1 MSEVHKIIRG
11 TDGRPLSV
19 ALLGPDDPH
28 RHAVAAIL
36 AARPGLRLSEVIF
49 LPGNPADLAASLAKR
64 HDAVVMDV
72 DNDPEM
78 ALRLVEV
85 LNGYSQIYV
94 MAYSARADMK
104 LAIRFMRAGVREFFT
119 FPLDANEV
127 GAALNRAARRHAE
140 AAAAAKPAGK
150 LLVFLGTK
158 GGCGV
163 TTLAAN
169 FALALAQES
178 EQPTLLIDLGQ
189 PLGDVGI
196 NLGMRTQYSVETALQ
211 DTERLD
217 SSFLET
223 LVARHGSGLS
233 VLAAPTDFPENE
245 VPKQALDKL
254 LDVARQSFDYVV
266 VDAGSRVD
274 LMGTSLFEQPTTIY
288 LITQVGITELRNAH
302 RMITQFFSTRD
313 KSLQIVLN
321 RYTQRALLFDDA
333 QIAKTLT
340 RPAQWKIPD
349 DYAAARR
356 TRNTATPLA
365 LVDSGIAQSIREMAR
380 DAGGIVPEAEEKK
393 GFFRLLR

>member
-1 MSEVHKIIRG
+1 MSEIHHFTSG
-11 TDGRPLSV
+11 ADSRPLSV
-19 ALLGPDDPH
+19 ALLGPEDPH
-28 RHAVAAIL
+28 RAAVAAIL
-36 AARPGLRLSEVIF
+36 AARRGVRLTEVTL
-49 LPGNPADLAASLAKR
+49 LPGNPADYAAHLAQR
-64 HDAVVMDV
+64 HEAVVLDV
-72 DNDPEM
+72 DSDPEM
-78 ALRLVEV
+78 SLRLVES
-85 LNGYSQIYV
+85 LNTHGHMYV

-104 LAIRFMRAGVREFFT
+104 LAIQFMRAGVREFFT
-119 FPLDANEV
+119 FPLDAAEV
-127 GAALNRAARRHAE
+127 GAALSRASSRPGVAV
-140 AAAAAKPAGK
+140 AAPKPAGK

-163 TTLAAN
+163 TTLASN
-169 FALALAQES
+169 FALSLAQES
-178 EQPTLLIDLGQ
+178 EQGTLLIDLGQ

-196 NLGMRTQYSVETALQ
+196 NLGMRTQYSVYTALQ
-211 DTERLD
+211 DTNRLD
-217 SSFLET
+217 TSFLET
-223 LVARHGSGLS
+223 LIAKHSSGLS
-233 VLAAPTDFPENE
+233 VLAAPTDFPESE
-245 VPKQALDKL
+245 PPKEALDKL
-254 LDVARQSFDYVV
+254 LAVARQSFEYVV

-274 LMGTSLFEQPTTIY
+274 PMSKALFEQATTIY

-321 RYTQRALLFDDA
+321 RYTQRALLFDDS

-365 LVDSGIAQSIREMAR
+365 LVDSAIAQSIREMAR